1 MYKLNTGFRWAS
13 SAQAESKVIALSLP
27 PENSHSDLEKLEEHQ
42 VSTVAQLPNR
52 SEVDANKNVTKTSSE
67 QQLEY
72 LLSNLL
78 KYGVLIASAVV
89 LLGGILYLIHHGAE
103 PAEYHFFRGEPL
115 QFRSPAGVVQAV
127 FSGSDAYGGLRLRG
141 IIQLGLLL
149 LIATPILR
157 VVISLLAFL
166 LKREFIYVIV
176 TLLVLV
182 SLSYS
187 LLGAYY

>member
-1 MYKLNTGFRWAS
+1 MYKINTGFGWAS
-13 SAQAESKVIALSLP
+13 SPQPKSKVIALTLP
-27 PENSHSDLEKLEEHQ
+27 PENSDCDIENLEAQQVDKL
-42 VSTVAQLPNR
+42 AQLPNTC
-52 SEVDANKNVTKTSSE
+52 EIDANNNVSKTSSE

-78 KYGVLIASAVV
+78 KYGVLTASAVV
-89 LLGGILYLIHHGAE
+89 LVGGILYLIHHGGE
-103 PAEYHFFRGEPL
+103 PARYQLFQGEPL
-115 QFRSPAGVVQAV
+115 QFRSPVGVVQAV

-157 VVISLLAFL
+157 VVISLLTFL

-176 TLLVLV
+176 TFLVLA
-182 SLSYS
+182 SLTYS

>member
-1 MYKLNTGFRWAS
+1 MYKLNAGFRWAPS
-13 SAQAESKVIALSLP
+13 TQAESKVIALTLP
-27 PENSHSDLEKLEEHQ
+27 QKNSHSDIEKLEAQQ
-42 VSTVAQLPNR
+42 VTTVAELPNS
-52 SEVDANKNVTKTSSE
+52 SEIDANKNVTKTSSE

-89 LLGGILYLIHHGAE
+89 LLGGILYLIHHGGE

-115 QFRSPAGVVQAV
+115 QFRSPGGVVQAV
-127 FSGSDAYGGLRLRG
+127 LSGSDAYGGLRLRG

-157 VVISLLAFL
+157 VIISLLAFL
-166 LKREFIYVIV
+166 VQREFIYVIV
-176 TLLVLV
+176 TLLVLA
-182 SLSYS
+182 SLTYS
-187 LLGAYY
+187 LVGAYY